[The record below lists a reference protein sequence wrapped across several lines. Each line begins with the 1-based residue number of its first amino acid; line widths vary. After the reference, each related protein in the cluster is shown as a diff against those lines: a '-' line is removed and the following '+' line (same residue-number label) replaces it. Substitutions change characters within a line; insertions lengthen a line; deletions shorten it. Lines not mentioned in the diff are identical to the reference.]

1 MSKSKSRRVI
11 FQPAASERVQKGI
24 GVIVNAVRPTLGP
37 RPRVVA
43 IDRGI
48 DGKSPELLDNG
59 GVIARRIIALEDRD
73 EDMGAMMIRSLLW
86 RLYDEVGDGTATAAV
101 LFQSVY
107 DQGLRHIIFGGNAM
121 PLRRYLEAG
130 LRVIVVELARQ
141 RVPVEGKEKLA
152 QLAASL
158 CYDPPLAEMLGEIF
172 DIIGEYGQLEI
183 QTSQGRGL
191 DREYVEGIYWKG
203 GLLSRQMLGQPAKL
217 KVELENPAILITDF
231 EIEDPHD
238 LLPVLEIVVPSGIRS
253 LLVVANKLSDS
264 ALSLLLANQAAD
276 KLKVIA
282 VKTPGLTSDDQLA
295 ALEDMA
301 ILTGGRPFF
310 KAARDTLQN
319 IKREDLGQAR
329 KAWADQ
335 GSYFGVNG
343 GKGNPRTLREHIAKL
358 RAGHRV
364 AEDKALREKLQQR
377 IGKLM
382 GGSATLHIGAATES
396 EMNARKELAKRA
408 SDALRGAV
416 VDGVLPGGGVSLLAC
431 RPALQRLI
439 EKSTNPDERAAY
451 RILVRALE
459 EPIRT
464 IISNSGGDVSE
475 TMAAIKAAGAGYG
488 FDVTSGQVVNMLQA
502 GIFDA
507 ATVQLAVV
515 RSAVSSAALSL
526 TIEVLIHK
534 RVRQEVMVPK

>member
-1 MSKSKSRRVI
+1 MSKSKNRRVV
-11 FQPAASERVQKGI
+11 FQPEAYQRIQKGI
-24 GVIVNAVRPTLGP
+24 AQIVNAVRPTLGP
-37 RPRVVA
+37 RPRIVA

-59 GVIARRIIALEDRD
+59 GVIARRIIALVDRD
-73 EDMGAMMIRSLLW
+73 EDMGAMLIRSLLW
-86 RLYDEVGDGTATAAV
+86 RIYEDVGDGTATAAV
-101 LFQSVY
+101 LFQSIY

-121 PLRRYLEAG
+121 QLRRYLELG

-141 RVPVEGKEKLA
+141 RVPVEGKEQLA

-191 DREYVEGIYWKG
+191 EREYVEGIYWKG
-203 GLLSRQMLGQPAKL
+203 NLLSRQMLGSPAQL

-238 LLPVLEIVVPSGIRS
+238 LIPAVELIVRSGTRSVLLI
-253 LLVVANKLSDS
+253 ANKLSDS
-264 ALSLLLANQAAD
+264 VIGLLLANQAAD
-276 KLKVIA
+276 KFKIVA

-295 ALEDMA
+295 ALEDLA
-301 ILTGGRPFF
+301 ILSGGRPFF
-310 KAARDTLQN
+310 KASGDTLNN
-319 IKREDLGQAR
+319 IKLEDLGRTR

-335 GSYFGVNG
+335 RFYFGVSG
-343 GKGNPRTLREHIAKL
+343 GKGNPRRLREHLAQL

-364 AEDKALREKLQQR
+364 AEDQALRKKLQER

-396 EMNARKELAKRA
+396 ELNARKELAQRA
-408 SDALRGAV
+408 ADALRGAV
-416 VDGVLPGGGVSLLAC
+416 VEGVLPGGGVSLLAC
-431 RPALQRLI
+431 RPALQRLL

-464 IISNSGGDVSE
+464 IILNSGGEVSE
-475 TMAAIKAAGAGYG
+475 IMTAIKAAGAGHG
-488 FDVTSGQVVNMLQA
+488 FDVASGQVVNMLSV

-515 RSAVSSAALSL
+515 RSAISSAALSL

>member
-11 FQPAASERVQKGI
+11 FQPAAYQRIQKGI
-24 GVIVNAVRPTLGP
+24 GVIVSAVRPTLGP
-37 RPRVVA
+37 HPRVVA

-73 EDMGAMMIRSLLW
+73 EDMGAMLIRSLLW

-121 PLRRYLEAG
+121 LLRRYLEIG
-130 LRVIVVELARQ
+130 LRAIVAELARQ
-141 RVPVEGKEKLA
+141 RVPVEGKEQLA
-152 QLAASL
+152 RLAASL

-191 DREYVEGIYWKG
+191 EREYVEGIYWKG

-276 KLKVIA
+276 KFKVIA
-282 VKTPGLTSDDQLA
+282 VKTPGLNSDDQLT
-295 ALEDMA
+295 ALEDLA
-301 ILTGGRPFF
+301 ILTGGRAFF
-310 KAARDTLQN
+310 KASGDTLQT

-329 KAWADQ
+329 KVWADQ

-364 AEDKALREKLQQR
+364 AEEKALREKLQQR

-396 EMNARKELAKRA
+396 EMAARKELAKRA
-408 SDALRGAV
+408 ADALRGAV

-431 RPALQRLI
+431 RPALQRLL

-451 RILVRALE
+451 RILSRALE

-475 TMAAIKAAGAGYG
+475 VMAAIKAAGAGYG

-515 RSAVSSAALSL
+515 RSAISSAALSL